1 MNSSLPHQ
9 KGRLMSRTRL
19 LTLILTLALTR
30 VAVAQQMPP
39 DADGCKDVFVSRLAG
54 YYINRCD
61 QKDFD
66 AHHFMA
72 QTDNETVV
80 EGKWVQLYYAQPD
93 GANPNS
99 PLKVERNYENALQ
112 ASGWTILA
120 KSDSE
125 LTAKQI
131 KNGKERWVELSYNN
145 GDGYEIDVAEKA
157 GMQQSV
163 VTAEDMATA
172 LNRNGSISLHINFD
186 TGKSTIRP
194 DSLPIIDQIVATMK
208 GNGSLNLS
216 VEGYTDNVGTPQS
229 NQTLS
234 LARAKSVVSAVS
246 AGGITAS
253 RMTAVGHG
261 EDNPVADNSTE
272 DGRALNRRVV
282 LVKK

>member
-1 MNSSLPHQ
+1 
-9 KGRLMSRTRL
+9 MSRTRL
-19 LTLILTLALTR
+19 LPLILILPITCA
-30 VAVAQQMPP
+30 AVAQQMPP

-61 QKDFD
+61 QRDFD

-80 EGKWVQLYYAQPD
+80 EGKWVQFYYAQPE

-112 ASGWTILA
+112 ASGWTILS

-125 LTAKQI
+125 LTAKQV

-163 VTAEDMATA
+163 VTADDMATA
-172 LNRNGSISLHINFD
+172 LNRDGSISLHINFD

>member
-1 MNSSLPHQ
+1 MRTTLP
-9 KGRLMSRTRL
+9 LAI
-19 LTLILTLALTR
+19 LILAFSS
-30 VAVAQQMPP
+30 VASAQQMPP
-39 DADGCKDVFVSRLAG
+39 DAEGCKDVFVSRLAG

-61 QKDFD
+61 QRDFD

-112 ASGWTILA
+112 ASGWTILSKDEA
-120 KSDSE
+120 N

-163 VTAEDMATA
+163 VTADDMATA
-172 LNRNGSISLHINFD
+172 LNRDGSVSLHINFD

-194 DSLPIIDQIVATMK
+194 DSLPIIDQIVKTMK
-208 GNGSLNLS
+208 GSGGLSIS

-229 NQTLS
+229 NMALS
-234 LARAKSVVSAVS
+234 LARAKAVVTSVS
-246 AGGITAS
+246 AGGVAAS
-253 RMTAVGHG
+253 RMTAIGHG
-261 EDNPVADNSTE
+261 EDNPIADNDTE
-272 DGRALNRRVV
+272 DGRAQNRRVV